1 MSLPSG
7 KTGIM
12 RRTHSWLVAGAL
24 LLTPGLA
31 FAEDAKPYP
40 DCSREPSDS
49 DVAAAKGAFQAGQGS
64 FNESDYPRAITYWED
79 AYRRDCTA
87 DALLL
92 NLARAYELNNQKK
105 QAVVALET
113 YLARKPDARDR
124 GSIQR
129 RIEVL
134 QAAIQSEPAQTAP
147 APTEQTAPPPPAPVD
162 TGPAPEPE
170 PQGKKPIVPLIVA
183 GAGGAIAIAG
193 AILYFNAAGD
203 VDDFEKQCPGRQCP
217 PGVDPGLVDDANS
230 ARTRMNI
237 FGAVA
242 IGGLAI
248 AAGGVVW
255 YVMSPREAP
264 AAAQRSKPLV
274 APAVGPGFA
283 GLAVSGAF

>member
-1 MSLPSG
+1 
-7 KTGIM
+7 M

-24 LLTPGLA
+24 LLTPTIA

-40 DCSREPSDS
+40 DCSREPSDA

-105 QAVVALET
+105 QAIVALET

-134 QAAIQSEPAQTAP
+134 QAAVQSEPTQTTPAP
-147 APTEQTAPPPPAPVD
+147 AEQTAPPPPAPVD

-170 PQGKKPIVPLIVA
+170 PQGKKPILPLIVA
-183 GAGGAIAIAG
+183 GGGGAIAIVG
-193 AILYFNAAGD
+193 AILYFNAASD
-203 VDDFEKQCPGRQCP
+203 VDDFEKQCPARECP
-217 PGVDPGLVDDANS
+217 PGTDPGVVDDANS

-237 FGAVA
+237 FGAVT

-264 AAAQRSKPLV
+264 TTTTAQLLKPRV
-274 APAVGPGFA
+274 APALAPGFA
-283 GLAVSGAF
+283 GVAVSGAF